1 MKYLDEYRDAAVA
14 RRLAD
19 AIERAA
25 TRPWTIM
32 EVCGGQT
39 HTIVKYGIDR
49 LLPPGIELVHGPGCP
64 VCVTAL
70 EMIDRAHAIA
80 SRPDVIFC
88 SFGDMLRVPGSRG
101 DLLQLKSQGSDVR
114 IVYSPLDAVNLAAAN
129 PDRKVVFFAIGFET
143 TAPPNAMAVWMAR
156 KRRLSNFS
164 VLVSHV
170 LVPPMMRA
178 VLESPENRVQGF
190 LGPGHVCTVM
200 GQDEYEPIARRYHVP
215 IVISGFE
222 PIDLLEGVL
231 RTVRQLEAG
240 HGAVENQYARAVRP
254 AGNPAS
260 KQLIDEVFE
269 VCDRKWRG
277 IGLIS
282 ESGYRLRPEYRD
294 QDAERLFQVEAI
306 ETQESSVCI
315 SGAILKGLK
324 KPHDCPAFGKECSPE
339 NPLGA
344 TMVSSEGA
352 CAAYYTYGR
361 HLDAG
366 PKGRAIVNGSGAA
379 GTSEPLLPLVEIG
392 GGR

>member
-1 MKYLDEYRDAAVA
+1 MKFLDEYRDPEAA
-14 RRLAD
+14 RRLAA
-19 AIERAA
+19 AIDRTV

-49 LLPPGIELVHGPGCP
+49 VLPPTVELVHGPGCP
-64 VCVTAL
+64 VCVTSL

-114 IVYSPLDAVNLAAAN
+114 VVYSPLDAVNLAAAH

-156 KRRLSNFS
+156 RRGLNNFS

-170 LVPPMMRA
+170 LVPPAMTA
-178 VLESPENRVQGF
+178 ILQAPGNRVQGF

-200 GQDEYEPIARRYHVP
+200 GYTEYEPIVRRYHVP
-215 IVISGFE
+215 IVVTGFE
-222 PIDLLEGVL
+222 PIDMLEGVL

-240 HGAVENQYARAVRP
+240 RAEMENQYGRAVQRE
-254 AGNPAS
+254 GNRAS
-260 KQLIDEVFE
+260 KRLIEDVFE

-277 IGLIS
+277 VGLIPK
-282 ESGYRLRPEYRD
+282 SGFKLRYEYRD
-294 QDAERLFQVEAI
+294 HDAERLFEVEDI
-306 ETQESSVCI
+306 ETQESTVCI
-315 SGAILKGLK
+315 SGQILKGLK
-324 KPHDCPAFGKECSPE
+324 KPHDCPAFGKECTPQT
-339 NPLGA
+339 PLGA

-352 CAAYYTYGR
+352 CAAYYSYGR
-361 HLDAG
+361 HLDTTERLQIANC
-366 PKGRAIVNGSGAA
+366 KLQIAN
-379 GTSEPLLPLVEIG
+379 
-392 GGR
+392 